1 MPISKSKSVDV
12 RLNFIS
18 TIHYHHETLELV
30 LIIKLIDLLRS
41 WYYLIKQKIIEKN
54 QDIKLAK

>member
-12 RLNFIS
+12 RLNFTS

-41 WYYLIKQKIIEKN
+41 WYYIIKQKIIEKN